1 MQGTSANPTAFPKHF
16 PLTDSHLPVN
26 HTISQEQRRA
36 FFARWGARYALAQL
50 SLQPKG
56 FRAVITHVGGR
67 RFTFN
72 LLFPPDMVAVC
83 DAEGRWYRRLR
94 NNETDGPPPYSDA
107 FYQEYLRRYNL
118 PPWFL
123 RGGHLAMLEDTGE
136 ARLLG
141 VQVPA
146 PPRLERLSLL
156 DAWMPV
162 TPARPLPRKEVY
174 QIEPR
179 RLEREYLGRRF
190 PAVLTDV
197 PCNTYVLPTGH
208 VMVLSRAAVDRK
220 ENVSLV
226 GWRNIEWAMENRSSI
241 FASYKIEC
249 AVEAPVDGA
258 NERVRIRRRL
268 RDAHVADGGIVNPT
282 QIPAGLGHC
291 DWLDRSDHDV
301 AQENNFASPEEIT
314 LARGAGALSLN
325 FERVDTPSVVFYP
338 DPEYFNPREQPEGPG
353 RWVFFTSDDDD
364 SDETFAA
371 LNLGGVHG
379 LPNYPTASQIFRLRQ
394 QYRAQPNREDLTE
407 QFRLVWIPGEESSE
421 DEGGDP
427 VLSDLE
433 PDPTMEEA
441 AANDPTWEA
450 EEEEEEEEEAD
461 EDENEQVDHGILGPD
476 IQPSDFDPTNGDP
489 GGKLDQT
496 ATLSTPRYYTCRIT
510 PKSRIVTLDRARP
523 EIGKVEEHKTWAY
536 TRKGW

>member
-1 MQGTSANPTAFPKHF
+1 
-16 PLTDSHLPVN
+16 
-26 HTISQEQRRA
+26 
-36 FFARWGARYALAQL
+36 
-50 SLQPKG
+50 
-56 FRAVITHVGGR
+56 
-67 RFTFN
+67 
-72 LLFPPDMVAVC
+72 
-83 DAEGRWYRRLR
+83 
-94 NNETDGPPPYSDA
+94 
-107 FYQEYLRRYNL
+107 
-118 PPWFL
+118 
-123 RGGHLAMLEDTGE
+123 MLEDTGE
-136 ARLLG
+136 ARLIG
-141 VQVPA
+141 AQVPA
-146 PPRLERLSLL
+146 PPRLERLSRL

-162 TPARPLPRKEVY
+162 TPARPLPRAEVY

-190 PAVLTDV
+190 PDVLTEV
-197 PCNTYVLPTGH
+197 PCNTYILPTGH
-208 VMVLSRAAVDRK
+208 VMVLSRAAVERK

-226 GWRNIEWAMENRSSI
+226 GWRNIEWATENRSSI
-241 FASYKIEC
+241 VASYKIEC
-249 AVEAPVDGA
+249 AVDAPFDGA

-282 QIPAGLGHC
+282 QIPAGLGHW
-291 DWLDRSDHDV
+291 DWLNRSDHDV

-314 LARGAGALSLN
+314 LARGAGALSLD

-338 DPEYFNPREQPEGPG
+338 DPEYFNPRDQPEGPG
-353 RWVFFTSDDDD
+353 RWAFFTSDDDD

-379 LPNYPTASQIFRLRQ
+379 LPSHPTASQIFRLRQ
-394 QYRAQPNREDLTE
+394 QYRAQPDREDLTA

-441 AANDPTWEA
+441 ATNDPTWE
-450 EEEEEEEEEAD
+450 EEGEDDEANEDAD
-461 EDENEQVDHGILGPD
+461 EQVHHGVLGPN

-523 EIGKVEEHKTWAY
+523 VLGKVEEHKNWAY
-536 TRKGW
+536 TRKGWQQYTHHAEIDWNDKKQLAALLRWRDQLNRRSGWPKLREASTLR